1 MKTLRKHKALLL
13 CFMSLLF
20 TASMCTPDPDVDVVS
35 VKKITIDQTLVE
47 LKVGR
52 TLTLTATITPEDATN
67 KALDWTSSDES
78 VATVE
83 DGKVTALSIGTAA
96 ITATAKDGSGK
107 SASCVVS
114 VVSNPNPDE
123 ILVENITLS
132 KTEVTLNVGETLKLT
147 ATVTPDDATDASLN
161 WISTN
166 EDVAMI
172 SEGEITAVAAG
183 EAIVK
188 AVAND
193 GSGVSASCIV
203 TVNKSEQNDKA
214 MSPTEAKNK
223 MESAGIAFVNAIKA
237 ETHQNLVELTDYAV
251 NTFEDFD
258 IDEAYLDKL
267 EALAEETGGDEEY
280 ARGINPARAIMG
292 MTGLCLDMAQNGAQ
306 LATRAGDVYTLTVKA
321 GLNDLYGKFTPD
333 YKNEVWK
340 WNSSVKDRVEVA
352 FTDADGEQ
360 WTATLKGS
368 EETTRVK
375 ITVLDKGEYNSKYTG
390 GPYDEDYSYSYD
402 WDEREDYTIDVPKQ
416 ITFVVKCGTSTI
428 VDLTINS
435 SLAFEMNINEESK
448 EGYYYSWDEW
458 GEYYYYNNDEYEYK
472 LTLDVNY
479 SNLNMDAKMTV
490 NGYEETFK
498 ADITKK
504 GVTASAGIKIDG
516 RSMLKANAAINAD
529 MDALIADAEEEEFKA
544 RNIQDF
550 TMNFDILGEVQVNA
564 ECPNFKNL
572 YDGVRLLGEAEGM
585 DLINNRVNEVND
597 AFSAKLRFDNTSTT
611 QAIFELEATE
621 EEDEWDSYVH
631 FYPVMVFASNGS
643 RYSLDDY
650 FTETAFEDL
659 IDAVERLADQF
670 EDLYEDYFESEE
682 DVYYPDYGED

>member
-1 MKTLRKHKALLL
+1 MKTLRRHKALLL

-35 VKKITIDQTLVE
+35 VKKITLDQTLVE

-193 GSGVSASCIV
+193 GSGVSASCVV

-223 MESAGIAFVNAIKA
+223 MESAGITFVNAIKA

-375 ITVLDKGEYNSKYTG
+375 IAFRDKGEYNSEYTG

-428 VDLTINS
+428 VDLAVNS

-670 EDLYEDYFESEE
+670 EDFYEDYFESEE
-682 DVYYPDYGED
+682 DVYYPDYGEY

>member
-1 MKTLRKHKALLL
+1 MKTLRKHKVLLL

-35 VKKITIDQTLVE
+35 VKKITLDQTLVE

-193 GSGVSASCIV
+193 GSGVSASCVV

-223 MESAGIAFVNAIKA
+223 MESAGITFVNAIKA

-280 ARGINPARAIMG
+280 ARGINPARAMMG

-670 EDLYEDYFESEE
+670 EDLYEDYF
-682 DVYYPDYGED
+682 

>member
-1 MKTLRKHKALLL
+1 MKTLRRHKVLLL

-35 VKKITIDQTLVE
+35 VKKITLDQTLVE

-193 GSGVSASCIV
+193 GSGVSASCVV

-223 MESAGIAFVNAIKA
+223 LESAGITFVNAIKA
-237 ETHQNLVELTDYAV
+237 ETHQNLVELTDYAA

-280 ARGINPARAIMG
+280 ARGINPARAMIG

-375 ITVLDKGEYNSKYTG
+375 IAFRDKGEYNSEYTG
-390 GPYDEDYSYSYD
+390 GPNDEDNSYSYD

-631 FYPVMVFASNGS
+631 FYPVMVFASNSS

-659 IDAVERLADQF
+659 IDAVERLAEQF
-670 EDLYEDYFESEE
+670 EDLYEDYF
-682 DVYYPDYGED
+682 

>member
-35 VKKITIDQTLVE
+35 VKKITLDQTLVE

-193 GSGVSASCIV
+193 GSGVSASCVV
-203 TVNKSEQNDKA
+203 TVNKSEQNHKA

-223 MESAGIAFVNAIKA
+223 MESAGITFVNAIKA

-280 ARGINPARAIMG
+280 ARGINPARAMMG

-340 WNSSVKDRVEVA
+340 WNSSVKDRIEVA

-375 ITVLDKGEYNSKYTG
+375 ITVLDKGEYNSEYTG

-659 IDAVERLADQF
+659 IDAVERLAEQF

-682 DVYYPDYGED
+682 DVYYPDYGEY